1 MLFSINNF
9 PFTLLLRKFRW
20 VFRNVLYCICR
31 SLCGK
36 FSFNE
41 GNLRCF
47 PKYIFLFQLQRSN
60 YRTIGNLAYDFS
72 MPIERWFIC
81 TYFMAVSNEKPSS
94 PSPPD
99 KPNVFNHHQ
108 HSAIAIS
115 NWIISAVSGAFYVGR
130 RSPGKA
136 ALSAFNY
143 KNKVSIR
150 SMSIGLSCKT
160 FPIETPLLF
169 VLSKILFTK

>member
-1 MLFSINNF
+1 M
-9 PFTLLLRKFRW
+9 
-20 VFRNVLYCICR
+20 YCIVFVGAYVANSVLTREIFDVFQNTFSCFSCNAQIIEQLAIWLMTFPCQSR
-31 SLCGK
+31 GDLFAHISWRFLMKSL
-36 FSFNE
+36 
-41 GNLRCF
+41 R
-47 PKYIFLFQLQRSN
+47 Q
-60 YRTIGNLAYDFS
+60 
-72 MPIERWFIC
+72 
-81 TYFMAVSNEKPSS
+81 